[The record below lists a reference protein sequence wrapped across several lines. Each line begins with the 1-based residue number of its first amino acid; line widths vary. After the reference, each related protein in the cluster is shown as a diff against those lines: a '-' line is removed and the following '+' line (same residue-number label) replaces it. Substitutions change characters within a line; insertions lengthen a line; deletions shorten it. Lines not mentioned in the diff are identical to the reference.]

1 VRGACSGS
9 RPRSHTRPS
18 PESPHLTVIDMRL
31 RGFTLVEM
39 MVVIS
44 VIAILALIALPT
56 YTDKRVRDQV
66 LEAMALG
73 DIAKPPVSAAWAL
86 GQPLPVDNA
95 AAGLPAA
102 DKIVSS
108 FVSSVAVQDGAI
120 HIRFGNQANTMLR
133 GKTLSL
139 RPAVVQDVPVVPIAW
154 ICGKAPIPDKMTVK
168 GTDRTDVPSAFLP
181 LRCR

>member
-1 VRGACSGS
+1 MTDS
-9 RPRSHTRPS
+9 RH
-18 PESPHLTVIDMRL
+18 

-44 VIAILALIALPT
+44 VMAILALIALPT

-66 LEAMALG
+66 LEALTLA
-73 DIAKPPVSAAWAL
+73 DIAKPPVVAAWSL
-86 GQPLPVDNA
+86 GQPLPADNA

-102 DKIVSS
+102 DKIVSAL
-108 FVSSVAVQDGAI
+108 VSSVTVQDGAI
-120 HIRFGNQANTMLR
+120 HIRFGNQANTLLR

-139 RPAVVQDVPVVPIAW
+139 RPAVVQDAPVVPIAW
-154 ICGKAPIPDKMTVK
+154 LCGKAPTPDKMTVK
-168 GTDRTDVPSAFLP
+168 GTDRTDVPSVFLP

>member
-1 VRGACSGS
+1 MIDS
-9 RPRSHTRPS
+9 RH
-18 PESPHLTVIDMRL
+18 

-66 LEAMALG
+66 IEALPLA
-73 DIAKPPVSAAWAL
+73 DIVKPPVSAAWSQ
-86 GQPLPVDNA
+86 GQPLPADNA

-102 DKIVSS
+102 DKIVSTL
-108 FVSSVAVQDGAI
+108 VSSVTLQDGAI
-120 HIRFGNQANTMLR
+120 HIRFGNQANALLR

-139 RPAVVQDVPVVPIAW
+139 RPAVVEDAPVVPIAW
-154 ICGKAPIPDKMTVK
+154 ICGRAPAPDKMTVK
-168 GTDRTDVPSAFLP
+168 GTDRTDVPAVFLP